1 MGYRDIIEEDNLNAI
16 TEQNICYLDQ
26 IAQKM
31 KQGDIVIFAGAGL
44 SVSSGYV
51 NWKKLLEPISKQ
63 LRLDD
68 NIDLTETAQYY
79 KDKYGRQGLNS
90 LVFDAFDKVPRNNE
104 NVNWLAKMPISE
116 YWTTN
121 YDHVIEQAISKQ
133 GKKFQRFVKQEDFK
147 YHRAGR
153 EVAVYKMHGDK
164 DSPDD
169 VVLTKEDYQKYDL
182 TRGMFTKLLS
192 VELIRKTFV
201 FIGFSFNDPNLERI
215 LSIAKQSLSGKSPQ
229 THYCFM
235 RKVQL
240 VDYLNEN
247 NKLERKNINKYI
259 QDRNYQ
265 ELRIASMVKYGIL
278 TILINDYDEITLMLN
293 HLYNKY
299 ITNNVFISGCIDSK
313 RLSYYGAFDMIDD
326 GGSNLNPAES
336 FLTTL
341 GKELIN
347 NNFHI
352 YTGFGAG
359 VGNYLLAGVLQ
370 GNKNG
375 VNGNVINDEIHISS
389 MMEIKNLETKN
400 YIRERMIEQCSSSII
415 VFGYGDNNSGTYQE
429 YDIATE
435 KGKYIIP
442 VKKTGFA
449 AKKIYDKIVE
459 KNDQE
464 MLFLEKERKITI
476 AVKGIVNLL
485 IKHKEKTEIELKEKI
500 YSGIARSGIKVFI
513 SYHYESDNEIAKKIT
528 DIVNSEKTNLFTVIQ
543 EKKKPDSPDI
553 IKKWV
558 DNQICKTNFTIL
570 LISKDT
576 FKRPYVSYE
585 IERSKE
591 NGNTFIPILI
601 DDENK
606 KFNRQKIDG
615 IKRKLPKEKC
625 EIIRWWYR
633 DSGEKNILQWLNAAL
648 DE

>member
-1 MGYRDIIEEDNLNAI
+1 
-16 TEQNICYLDQ
+16 
-26 IAQKM
+26 
-31 KQGDIVIFAGAGL
+31 
-44 SVSSGYV
+44 
-51 NWKKLLEPISKQ
+51 
-63 LRLDD
+63 
-68 NIDLTETAQYY
+68 
-79 KDKYGRQGLNS
+79 
-90 LVFDAFDKVPRNNE
+90 
-104 NVNWLAKMPISE
+104 
-116 YWTTN
+116 
-121 YDHVIEQAISKQ
+121 
-133 GKKFQRFVKQEDFK
+133 
-147 YHRAGR
+147 
-153 EVAVYKMHGDK
+153 
-164 DSPDD
+164 
-169 VVLTKEDYQKYDL
+169 
-182 TRGMFTKLLS
+182 MFTKLLS

-247 NKLERKNINKYI
+247 NKLERKNIEKYI

-265 ELRIASMVKYGIL
+265 ELRIAAMVKYGIL

-299 ITNNVFISGCIDSK
+299 ITNNVFISGGINPEK
-313 RLSYYGAFDMIDD
+313 LSDYGSFDMNDD
-326 GGSNLNPAES
+326 GSSNLSPAES

-341 GKELIN
+341 GKKELIN

-400 YIRERMIEQCSSSII
+400 HIRERMIEQCSSSII
-415 VFGYGDNNSGTYQE
+415 VFGYGEINSGTYQE
-429 YDIATE
+429 YDIAKG

-449 AKKIYDKIVE
+449 AKKIYDEIVK
-459 KNDQE
+459 KNNQE
-464 MLFLEKERKITI
+464 LLFLEKENRI
-476 AVKGIVNLL
+476 ATMVKGIINLL

-513 SYHYESDNEIAKKIT
+513 SYHYDSDNEIAKKIT
-528 DIVNSEKTNLFTVIQ
+528 DIVNGEKTNLFTVIQ
-543 EKKKPDSPDI
+543 EEKKPNSPDI

-558 DNQICKTNFTIL
+558 DNQICKTKFTIL

-576 FKRPYVSYE
+576 FKRQYVSYE

-606 KFNRQKIDG
+606 KFTSQKIER
-615 IKRKLPKEKC
+615 IRRELPEEKC
-625 EIIRWWYR
+625 EIIRCWYSIVAQLSR
-633 DSGEKNILQWLNAAL
+633 QKSEIFIMN
-648 DE
+648 

>member
-1 MGYRDIIEEDNLNAI
+1 MGYREIIEEDNLNAI
-16 TEQNICYLDQ
+16 TEQNIGYLDQ

-31 KQGDIVIFAGAGL
+31 KQGDIAIFAGAGL
-44 SVSSGYV
+44 SVTSGYV

-63 LRLDD
+63 LRLDE
-68 NIDLTETAQYY
+68 NIDLTEIAQYY

-90 LVFDAFDKVPRNNE
+90 LVFNAFDKVPRNNE

-121 YDHVIEQAISKQ
+121 YDHVIEQAVTKQ
-133 GKKFQRFVKQEDFK
+133 GKNFQKLVKQEDFK
-147 YHRAGR
+147 YHKIGR
-153 EVAVYKMHGDK
+153 EVAIYKMHGDK

-169 VVLTKEDYQKYDL
+169 VVLTKEDYQNYDL

-240 VDYLNEN
+240 IDYLDEN
-247 NKLERKNINKYI
+247 NKLNRKRIEKYI

-265 ELRIASMVKYGIL
+265 ELRIAAMVKYGIL

-299 ITNNVFISGCIDSK
+299 ITNNVFVSGGINPEK
-313 RLSYYGAFDMIDD
+313 LSDYGMFDMIDD
-326 GGSNLNPAES
+326 TNSNLGSAET
-336 FLTTL
+336 FLITL
-341 GKELIN
+341 GKELVN

-375 VNGNVINDEIHISS
+375 TNGNVINDEIHISS
-389 MMEIKNLETKN
+389 MMEIKNIEIKN
-400 YIRERMIEQCSSSII
+400 QIRERMIEQCSSSII
-415 VFGYGDNNSGTYQE
+415 VFGYGDKNSGTYQE
-429 YDIATE
+429 YKIAE
-435 KGKYIIP
+435 DKNKYIIP
-442 VKKTGFA
+442 IKKTGLA
-449 AKKIYDKIVE
+449 AKQIYEIVKKSNRE
-459 KNDQE
+459 
-464 MLFLEKERKITI
+464 LIFLEKENKISLV
-476 AVKGIVNLL
+476 VKEIINLL
-485 IKHKEKTEIELKEKI
+485 MKHKQKKEIELKEKI

-513 SYHYESDNEIAKKIT
+513 SYHYESDNGIAKEIV
-528 DIVNSEKTNLFTVIQ
+528 DIVNNEKTNLFTVIQ
-543 EKKKPDSPDI
+543 EEKKPDNPNV

-558 DNQICKTNFTIL
+558 DDQICKTKFTIL
-570 LISKDT
+570 LVSKDT
-576 FKRPYVSYE
+576 FKRQYVSYE
-585 IERSKE
+585 IEKSKE

-601 DDENK
+601 DDENNKFTNREIK
-606 KFNRQKIDG
+606 KIEKE
-615 IKRKLPKEKC
+615 LPKERRE
-625 EIIRWWYR
+625 EIRSWYG
-633 DSGEKNILQWLNAAL
+633 DHGNKNIVQWLNEAL
-648 DE
+648 NV

>member
-1 MGYRDIIEEDNLNAI
+1 
-16 TEQNICYLDQ
+16 
-26 IAQKM
+26 
-31 KQGDIVIFAGAGL
+31 
-44 SVSSGYV
+44 
-51 NWKKLLEPISKQ
+51 
-63 LRLDD
+63 
-68 NIDLTETAQYY
+68 
-79 KDKYGRQGLNS
+79 
-90 LVFDAFDKVPRNNE
+90 
-104 NVNWLAKMPISE
+104 
-116 YWTTN
+116 
-121 YDHVIEQAISKQ
+121 
-133 GKKFQRFVKQEDFK
+133 
-147 YHRAGR
+147 
-153 EVAVYKMHGDK
+153 
-164 DSPDD
+164 
-169 VVLTKEDYQKYDL
+169 
-182 TRGMFTKLLS
+182 
-192 VELIRKTFV
+192 
-201 FIGFSFNDPNLERI
+201 
-215 LSIAKQSLSGKSPQ
+215 
-229 THYCFM
+229 M

-247 NKLERKNINKYI
+247 NKLERKNIDKYI

-265 ELRIASMVKYGIL
+265 ELRIAAMVKYGIL

-299 ITNNVFISGCIDSK
+299 ITNNVFISGCIDPK
-313 RLSYYGAFDMIDD
+313 RLSDYGSFDMIDD

-543 EKKKPDSPDI
+543 EEKKPDSPDI

-558 DNQICKTNFTIL
+558 DNHICKTNFTIL

>member
-1 MGYRDIIEEDNLNAI
+1 MGYREIIEEDNLNAI
-16 TEQNICYLDQ
+16 TEQNIGYLDQ

-31 KQGDIVIFAGAGL
+31 KQGDIAIFAGAGL
-44 SVSSGYV
+44 SVTSGYV

-63 LRLDD
+63 LRLDE
-68 NIDLTETAQYY
+68 NIDLTEIAQYY

-90 LVFDAFDKVPRNNE
+90 LVFNAFDKVPRNNE

-121 YDHVIEQAISKQ
+121 YDHVIEQAVTKQ
-133 GKKFQRFVKQEDFK
+133 GKNFQKLVKQEDFK
-147 YHRAGR
+147 YHKIGR
-153 EVAVYKMHGDK
+153 EVAIYKMHGDK

-169 VVLTKEDYQKYDL
+169 VVLTKEDYQNYDL

-240 VDYLNEN
+240 IDYLDEN
-247 NKLERKNINKYI
+247 NKLNRKRIEKYI

-265 ELRIASMVKYGIL
+265 ELRIAAMVKYGIL

-299 ITNNVFISGCIDSK
+299 ITNNVFVSGGINPEK
-313 RLSYYGAFDMIDD
+313 LSDYGMFDMIDD
-326 GGSNLNPAES
+326 TNSNLGSAET
-336 FLTTL
+336 FLITL
-341 GKELIN
+341 GKELVN

-375 VNGNVINDEIHISS
+375 TNGNVINDEIHISS
-389 MMEIKNLETKN
+389 MMEIKNIEIKN
-400 YIRERMIEQCSSSII
+400 QIRERMIEQCSSSII
-415 VFGYGDNNSGTYQE
+415 VFGYGDKNSGTYQE
-429 YDIATE
+429 YKIAE
-435 KGKYIIP
+435 DKNKYIIP
-442 VKKTGFA
+442 IKKTGFA
-449 AKKIYDKIVE
+449 AKQIYEIVKKSNRE
-459 KNDQE
+459 
-464 MLFLEKERKITI
+464 LIFLEKENKISLV
-476 AVKGIVNLL
+476 VKEIINLL
-485 IKHKEKTEIELKEKI
+485 MKHKQKKEVELKEKI

-513 SYHYESDNEIAKKIT
+513 SYHYESDNGIAKEIV
-528 DIVNSEKTNLFTVIQ
+528 DIVNNEKTNLFTVIQ
-543 EKKKPDSPDI
+543 EEKKPNNPDV

-558 DNQICKTNFTIL
+558 DDQIRKTKFTIL
-570 LISKDT
+570 LVSKDT
-576 FKRPYVSYE
+576 FKRQYVSYE
-585 IERSKE
+585 IEKSKE

-601 DDENK
+601 DDENNKFTNREIK
-606 KFNRQKIDG
+606 KIEKE
-615 IKRKLPKEKC
+615 LPKE
-625 EIIRWWYR
+625 RR
-633 DSGEKNILQWLNAAL
+633 D
-648 DE
+648 

>member
-1 MGYRDIIEEDNLNAI
+1 
-16 TEQNICYLDQ
+16 
-26 IAQKM
+26 
-31 KQGDIVIFAGAGL
+31 
-44 SVSSGYV
+44 
-51 NWKKLLEPISKQ
+51 
-63 LRLDD
+63 
-68 NIDLTETAQYY
+68 
-79 KDKYGRQGLNS
+79 
-90 LVFDAFDKVPRNNE
+90 
-104 NVNWLAKMPISE
+104 
-116 YWTTN
+116 
-121 YDHVIEQAISKQ
+121 
-133 GKKFQRFVKQEDFK
+133 
-147 YHRAGR
+147 
-153 EVAVYKMHGDK
+153 
-164 DSPDD
+164 
-169 VVLTKEDYQKYDL
+169 
-182 TRGMFTKLLS
+182 MFTKLLS

-247 NKLERKNINKYI
+247 NKLERKNIEKYI

-265 ELRIASMVKYGIL
+265 ELRIAAMVKYGIL

-299 ITNNVFISGCIDSK
+299 ITNNVFISGGINPEK
-313 RLSYYGAFDMIDD
+313 LSDYGSFDMNDD
-326 GGSNLNPAES
+326 GSSNLSPAES

-400 YIRERMIEQCSSSII
+400 HIRERMIEQCSSSII
-415 VFGYGDNNSGTYQE
+415 VFGYGEINSGTYQE
-429 YDIATE
+429 YDIAKG

-449 AKKIYDKIVE
+449 AKKIYDEIVK
-459 KNDQE
+459 KNNQE
-464 MLFLEKERKITI
+464 LLFLEKENR
-476 AVKGIVNLL
+476 
-485 IKHKEKTEIELKEKI
+485 
-500 YSGIARSGIKVFI
+500 IARSGIKVFI
-513 SYHYESDNEIAKKIT
+513 SYHYDSDNEIAKKIT
-528 DIVNSEKTNLFTVIQ
+528 DIVNGEKTNLFTVIQ
-543 EKKKPDSPDI
+543 EEKKPNSPDI

-558 DNQICKTNFTIL
+558 DNQICKTKFTIL

-576 FKRPYVSYE
+576 FKRQYVSYE

-606 KFNRQKIDG
+606 KFTSQKIER
-615 IKRKLPKEKC
+615 IRRELPEEKC
-625 EIIRWWYR
+625 EIIRCWYR
-633 DSGEKNILQWLNAAL
+633 DSGEKNILKWLNAAL